1 MKLQIL
7 FDETLW
13 GDLSNAYRL
22 TCRPLMLVHEE
33 ERPKVTWGQKI
44 VLIDGSIDGY
54 IEIFKQL
61 RRKE

>member
-1 MKLQIL
+1 
-7 FDETLW
+7 
-13 GDLSNAYRL
+13 
-22 TCRPLMLVHEE
+22 MLVHEE